1 MAAEPCKKCKGG
13 SGIDWGSCHMR
24 DRDEDLT
31 GIWGKEEGSVSGM
44 RKGMHGHLVQA
55 LKTEA

>member
-1 MAAEPCKKCKGG
+1 MVAEPCKKYKGG

-31 GIWGKEEGSVSGM
+31 GIWGKEKEVYLG
-44 RKGMHGHLVQA
+44 
-55 LKTEA
+55 